1 MKAIT
6 FKQALKEELKD
17 PEFSMYF
24 EKEKVINM
32 IARTLVEMRQSRG
45 ISQIELAK
53 RAKTTQPVIARLEK
67 GTDTRIPSLD
77 LLNRIAHAMGQK
89 ISIRFEKN

>member
-6 FKQALKEELKD
+6 FKQALEEELKD

-32 IARTLVEMRQSRG
+32 IARTLVEMRQRRG